1 MSPSAQGHVGPREGA
16 VRERAGRA
24 QKGANISIA
33 EEFPQAALLYR
44 YDPRSHLI
52 QPRAMTERP
61 IRTIH
66 HLASSGGTIISRCL
80 AAMPSVVLLSE
91 VHPLEVRPNVF
102 NPYDPLQE
110 FLGRYGGLAMSE
122 ADVAAVF
129 SERIRLIAERCEQ
142 EDRTLVLR
150 DHSHADF
157 FMGAPY
163 GPRLLA
169 SLRDVR
175 PVTSVVTVRDPLDMF
190 LSMRASGFIPA
201 ETDFETVCG
210 HYLAFLDTYAKVTC
224 FRYEDFARDP
234 DAWLAEFADIS
245 QFLTMTLTGIGLLPS
260 A

>member
-1 MSPSAQGHVGPREGA
+1 
-16 VRERAGRA
+16 
-24 QKGANISIA
+24 
-33 EEFPQAALLYR
+33 
-44 YDPRSHLI
+44 
-52 QPRAMTERP
+52 MTERP

-175 PVTSVVTVRDPLDMF
+175 PVKSVVTVRDPLDMF

-234 DAWLAEFADIS
+234 DAWLAEFCGHLAIPYDDAYRDRFAS
-245 QFLTMTLTGIGLLPS
+245 VRLTGDSGRGRSLSGIGEVPRRPIPSDDLPGVFS
-260 A
+260 SPTYRVLCERLDYRPFEDA